1 MFCFLPIC
9 IVSQASQINSLGL
22 SIEET
27 RDGNSDFLSKARL
40 CCKNRQKTR
49 AQPHLMFFKD
59 KILQRIDN
67 RSFSSSLSKINLL
80 SSNYH
85 CSFEKDTHLWMFFDR
100 NINFFCVYD
109 GGSDRLGQTERLLHV
124 AVDLKQVVA
133 DLSDL

>member
-1 MFCFLPIC
+1 
-9 IVSQASQINSLGL
+9 
-22 SIEET
+22 
-27 RDGNSDFLSKARL
+27 
-40 CCKNRQKTR
+40 
-49 AQPHLMFFKD
+49 MFFKD

-85 CSFEKDTHLWMFFDR
+85 FWEKEDTHLWMFFDR
-100 NINFFCVYD
+100 NVNFFCVYD